1 MPFPIPTDKE
11 GRTPVITHLLAA
23 SSGSGGSLITLLVF
37 MLPLGLLFVFM
48 RNQQKRVKQ
57 QQSNQQAAQ
66 VGEDILTTSG
76 IFGTIV
82 DEDEEEGI
90 VTVEIAPGT
99 HIRMVRA
106 GIARRITEDAYDDD
120 ADDNG
125 YADDD
130 EDDNNDASDDEPDEN
145 AQGPIRS

>member
-1 MPFPIPTDKE
+1 
-11 GRTPVITHLLAA
+11 VIIHLLAA
-23 SSGSGGSLITLLVF
+23 SGSGGSSLITLLVF
-37 MLPLGLLFVFM
+37 ALPLGLLFVFM

-82 DEDEEEGI
+82 DEDEDEGT

-99 HIRMVRA
+99 QIRMVRA
-106 GIARRITEDAYDDD
+106 GIARRITEDDYEDDD
-120 ADDNG
+120 G

-130 EDDNNDASDDEPDEN
+130 DQAGQPDDEPDEN
-145 AQGPIRS
+145 AQGPIRT

>member
-1 MPFPIPTDKE
+1 M
-11 GRTPVITHLLAA
+11 ITHLLAA
-23 SSGSGGSLITLLVF
+23 SSGGGSLITLLVF

-99 HIRMVRA
+99 QIRMVRA

-120 ADDNG
+120 G
-125 YADDD
+125 YADD
-130 EDDNNDASDDEPDEN
+130 EDDADVSDDEPDEN

>member
-1 MPFPIPTDKE
+1 M
-11 GRTPVITHLLAA
+11 ITHLLAA

-82 DEDEEEGI
+82 DEDDEEGI

-99 HIRMVRA
+99 QIRMVRA
-106 GIARRITEDAYDDD
+106 GIARRITEDDYDDGD
-120 ADDNG
+120 SSV
-125 YADDD
+125 DDD
-130 EDDNNDASDDEPDEN
+130 ESDDVSDDEPDEN

>member
-1 MPFPIPTDKE
+1 
-11 GRTPVITHLLAA
+11 
-23 SSGSGGSLITLLVF
+23 
-37 MLPLGLLFVFM
+37 VFM

-99 HIRMVRA
+99 QIRMVRA

-120 ADDNG
+120 DG

-130 EDDNNDASDDEPDEN
+130 EDDTDVSDDEPDEN

>member
-1 MPFPIPTDKE
+1 M
-11 GRTPVITHLLAA
+11 ITHLLAA

-82 DEDEEEGI
+82 DEDDEEGI

-99 HIRMVRA
+99 QIRMVRA
-106 GIARRITEDAYDDD
+106 GIARRIT
-120 ADDNG
+120 
-125 YADDD
+125 
-130 EDDNNDASDDEPDEN
+130 
-145 AQGPIRS
+145 QGSYMTTPTMCLDPQTRVDGSSSTVRPRLMQPISR

>member
-1 MPFPIPTDKE
+1 MYS
-11 GRTPVITHLLAA
+11 LLAQ
-23 SSGSGGSLITLLVF
+23 SSSGGSGFVTLLVF
-37 MLPLGLLFVFM
+37 ALPLGLLFVFM

-57 QQSNQQAAQ
+57 QQSSQQAAQ

-82 DEDEEEGI
+82 DEDDEEGI

-99 HIRMVRA
+99 QIRMVRA
-106 GIARRITEDAYDDD
+106 GIARRITQDDD
-120 ADDNG
+120 ESDG

-130 EDDNNDASDDEPDEN
+130 DESDDVSDDEPDEN

>member
-1 MPFPIPTDKE
+1 
-11 GRTPVITHLLAA
+11 VIAL
-23 SSGSGGSLITLLVF
+23 SSIAQSGGGGGSLLTLLIF

-48 RNQQKRVKQ
+48 RNQQKRAKA

-82 DEDEEEGI
+82 DEDEEDGT

-99 HIRMVRA
+99 QIRMVRA
-106 GIARRITEDAYDDD
+106 GIARRITEDDYEE
-120 ADDNG
+120 
-125 YADDD
+125 YEDD
-130 EDDNNDASDDEPDEN
+130 EDAEADDEPDEN